1 MIPEPNNVE
10 KIMREDN
17 DTMRRLLFGE
27 WVDSKLVERA
37 LGLTFAECIKHFE
50 LARTASWNSPP
61 KNGQRIE
68 TLFRLRVPPV
78 PPITENAGTTLP
90 MGMRPCGGGWEYCSG
105 QCTVC
110 PKLQNHHTSTTG
122 GTVQNG

>member
-27 WVDSKLVERA
+27 WVDSELVERA
-37 LGLTFAECIKHFE
+37 LGLTFAECMKHFE

-68 TLFRLRVPPV
+68 TLFRLRVPPI
-78 PPITENAGTTLP
+78 PPMTANAGTTLP
-90 MGMRPCGGGWEYCSG
+90 MGMRSCGGGWEYCSG
-105 QCTVC
+105 QCTAC

-122 GTVQNG
+122 GTVKNG

>member
-27 WVDSKLVERA
+27 WVDSELVERA
-37 LGLTFAECIKHFE
+37 LGLTFAECMKHFE

-68 TLFRLRVPPV
+68 TLFRLRVPPI
-78 PPITENAGTTLP
+78 PPMTAP
-90 MGMRPCGGGWEYCSG
+90 MGMRSCGGGWEYCSG
-105 QCTVC
+105 QCTAC

-122 GTVQNG
+122 GTVKNG